1 MSTWRVIL
9 TASKFAVTVNE
20 RGCVRIS
27 AMRTLI
33 LASNSPRRSELLRL
47 LGLPFEVHPADIAE
61 VRSPGEPP
69 VDYVLRLARHKAA
82 AIAEDQ
88 PGLVIAADTTVVD
101 GDELLEKPA
110 DPAMPVGCCSSCAA
124 GCTRSIPALPSWM
137 HIPGSSYDAVCCT
150 QVPMRDYSDAEID
163 AYIATGD
170 PLDKAGAYGIQHTGF
185 HPVEGL
191 RGCFASVMGLPLC
204 HLLVGLQTFAVD
216 IPGGLPDR
224 CQAYLNYDCPAYQAI
239 LGRS

>member
-1 MSTWRVIL
+1 
-9 TASKFAVTVNE
+9 
-20 RGCVRIS
+20 
-27 AMRTLI
+27 MRRLI
-33 LASNSPRRSELLRL
+33 LASNSPRRSELLSL
-47 LGLPFEVHPADIAE
+47 LGLPFEVLPADIPE
-61 VRSPGEPP
+61 VPSPGENP

-82 AIAEDQ
+82 AIIKDQ

-101 GDELLEKPA
+101 GDGLLEKPT
-110 DPAMPVGCCSSCAA
+110 DPADARRMLQQLRGRVHQVYTGIAIFDA
-124 GCTRSIPALPSWM
+124 QTK
-137 HIPGSSYDAVCCT
+137 HSYDAVCCT
-150 QVPMRDYSDAEID
+150 QVPMREYLDAEID

-204 HLLVGLQTFAVD
+204 HLLVGLRNFTVD